1 MVSHSHNA
9 LGAHFAIDSANRQEW
24 CGEIVGVGGVNTIN
38 FNLTGAVNIFSVAQI
53 YCHMSH
59 AARLG
64 AKEQQVAGLCLLPLV
79 GLDDFAGECLLRSI
93 ALQANGVGELAHFRQ
108 AGAVGKLG

>member
-24 CGEIVGVGGVNTIN
+24 CGEIVGVGGVNTVN
-38 FNLTGAVNIFSVAQI
+38 FHLTGAVDVFSVAQI
-53 YCHMSH
+53 DCHMCH

-64 AKEQQVAGLCLLPLV
+64 AKEQQVAGLRLLPFV
-79 GLDDFAGECLLRSI
+79 GLDDFAGECLLRSV
-93 ALQANGVGELAHFRQ
+93 ALQDNGIGEIAHFRQ